1 MKEITPK
8 APNKSTLIKAL
19 EQLNRDLSALGPI
32 PNRVENKDCYSSW
45 SETKATLPVPTDF
58 ALYDYAVK
66 FFNSITKFQ
75 DSATLTSDLFADK
88 KSVVALD
95 SLIKNCGRHESGWV
109 RSKPGEK
116 VTEGN
121 VFLGNVFDIPTLTI
135 KQLKELSKQDKTPKG
150 NWVQWAVQIH
160 QLQKFFKSVA
170 NADKIR
176 FLICSILIAEENKK
190 APFRFATR
198 MSYAFVR

>member
-1 MKEITPK
+1 MKENVKK
-8 APNKSTLIKAL
+8 ANEKTTLIKAL

-32 PNRVENKDCYSSW
+32 PNRVENKECYSSW

-75 DSATLTSDLFADK
+75 DSVTIVPELFAAK
-88 KSVVALD
+88 KSAYALN
-95 SLIKNCGRHESGWV
+95 SRLKNLGRHESGWV

-116 VTEGN
+116 VTEN
-121 VFLGNVFDIPTLTI
+121 NIILGNVFDIPALSI
-135 KQLKELSKQDKTPKG
+135 KQLKDLAKQDKSAKG
-150 NWVQWAVQIH
+150 NWIQWAVQIH
-160 QLQKFFKSVA
+160 QLQKFFRSVA

-198 MSYAFVR
+198 MSYTFVR